1 MRLRKIQKAEF
12 KREKIGFN
20 MERLLNAAEKPGII
34 RAEKG
39 PMDVVTWNFLVTSV
53 EVSMER

>member
-1 MRLRKIQKAEF
+1 MRKIQKAEF

-20 MERLLNAAEKPGII
+20 MERLLNAAERPGII

-39 PMDVVTWNFLVTSV
+39 PMEVVTWNFLVTSV
-53 EVSMER
+53 EVPMER